1 MKTAQSKNADEGEEE
16 DWAKYFTLLLSN
28 TSLTKTDIKMSTIPF
43 LKGILN
49 SLPEVV
55 RLKHGCPLLGGGGAE
70 TQTKEVYK
78 EAKEAPTIDAIE
90 AFVRGG

>member
-1 MKTAQSKNADEGEEE
+1 MKTAQSKSDEGEGE
-16 DWAKYFTLLLSN
+16 DWARYFTLLLSH

-49 SLPEVV
+49 SLPEII
-55 RLKHGCPLLGGGGAE
+55 RLNHGCPLMGGGTTEAPK
-70 TQTKEVYK
+70 KEAYK
-78 EAKEAPTIDAIE
+78 EAEKAPTISAIE